1 MIVLGLDCAGA
12 ACSAAIVDGDTIRA
26 RYQEE
31 MQRGQAERIVPMVA
45 DCLRDAGL
53 DAAALDGIAVTVGP
67 GAFTGVRIGIAA
79 AQGLSRA
86 AGVPLIGV
94 TVTESLAAAIPADT
108 DRPLAVAI
116 DSRRADPFLE
126 VFQAR
131 DGVWVGDRA
140 RAVAATADAL
150 DAEIPDNAMLVGDY
164 AIRLRDLIGRGT
176 VLSASPYPDPAAVAR
191 LGRDRL
197 NDGTGKP
204 AVPLYLRAPDV
215 SAPSRDKARRP
226 ASRQMDA
233 PST

>member
-53 DAAALDGIAVTVGP
+53 DAADLDGIAVTVGP

-94 TVTESLAAAIPADT
+94 TVTESLAAAIPAEGG
-108 DRPLAVAI
+108 RPLVVAI

-126 VFQAR
+126 LFQAR
-131 DGVWVGDRA
+131 GDAWIGDGA
-140 RAVAATADAL
+140 RAVAATVATLA
-150 DAEIPDNAMLVGDY
+150 AEIPENAMLIGDY
-164 AIRLRDLIGRGT
+164 ADRLRDLIGRGT
-176 VLSASPYPDPAAVAR
+176 VLTASPFPDPAAVAR
-191 LGRDRL
+191 LGADRL
-197 NDGTGKP
+197 HDGSGKP

-215 SAPSRDKARRP
+215 SAPSKDKARRP
-226 ASRQMDA
+226 MGTASA
-233 PST
+233 